1 MTQFTYALHEYSS
14 IQAVV
19 PDARIS
25 DQDITEA
32 CKETPLWVKQ
42 TLEKAFFPDVA
53 QEDLCEQQKLDL
65 LVGNAI
71 VHKLLHMQMQ
81 GENPP
86 WEGMFNCYDWQEP
99 RQLSFFRNLR
109 KMWVELFP
117 EPKKDD
123 AFNHDGSCNN

>member
-1 MTQFTYALHEYSS
+1 MTELTYLLHEHCS
-14 IQAVV
+14 IQAVI
-19 PDARIS
+19 PEARIS
-25 DQDITEA
+25 DQDIHEA

-53 QEDLCEQQKLDL
+53 QEDLCDHQKLDL
-65 LVGNAI
+65 LVCNAI
-71 VHKLLHMQMQ
+71 VHKLLYMQQQ

-86 WEGMFNCYDWQEP
+86 WDGMFNSYDWQKP
-99 RQLSFFRNLR
+99 RQLSFFMNLR
-109 KMWVELFP
+109 EVWLELFP